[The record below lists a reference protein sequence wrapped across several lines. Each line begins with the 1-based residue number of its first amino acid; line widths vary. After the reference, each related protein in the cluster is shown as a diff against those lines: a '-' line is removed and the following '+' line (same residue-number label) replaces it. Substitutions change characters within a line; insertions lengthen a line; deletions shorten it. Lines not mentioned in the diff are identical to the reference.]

1 MTSLRFMSHHLAY
14 VRQTDQQPGTVPM
27 EEAADLAALVVVPSG
42 NVPVTGQGGVA
53 VGGAAPAR
61 AGTPVV
67 EGDTIIVDNGGG
79 GLSPRLLISV
89 EPNGMPA
96 LPVLKVGSAGME
108 APAPLDPAP
117 AQALE
122 AMPPPSNSAVP
133 VGDVD
138 PTAGEQPMVEGG
150 AGLMPG
156 AANSVAPSGTPM
168 GPTGLAGPR
177 LRGVATLSGA
187 VLDPAICAC
196 AEPKPMSATVT
207 AGIAKGIFMA

>member
-1 MTSLRFMSHHLAY
+1 
-14 VRQTDQQPGTVPM
+14 M

-67 EGDTIIVDNGGG
+67 KGAVGDTIIVDNGGG
-79 GLSPRLLISV
+79 GLSPGLLISV
-89 EPNGMPA
+89 ESNGMPA
-96 LPVLKVGSAGME
+96 LPALKVGRAGME

-117 AQALE
+117 VQALE

-133 VGDVD
+133 VGDVG

-196 AEPKPMSATVT
+196 AEPKPISATVT